1 MTLLLFVIV
10 KNKAREAHG
19 TRDFSKK
26 TKMVSTIFT
35 SYDFY
40 KLR

>member
-1 MTLLLFVIV
+1 MTLLFVIV
-10 KNKAREAHG
+10 KARETHG
-19 TRDFSKK
+19 TRDFPKK
-26 TKMVSTIFT
+26 TKMVSTVFT